1 MINGTNVSNRSA
13 CFLFCTPN
21 FWNNLSEHIKRSLK
35 LRSFISRLKT
45 QFLKRFFYFVLI
57 LYKGD
62 IITRLLRVPD
72 GVLWL
77 ATVKKRRHAICYSK
91 KKKGDMP
98 LHHLNSKN
106 YSVVLLSVETDKTS
120 YVGERA
126 GGPPT

>member
-1 MINGTNVSNRSA
+1 MVS
-13 CFLFCTPN
+13 FGLPP
-21 FWNNLSEHIKRSLK
+21 
-35 LRSFISRLKT
+35 LRSDVTL
-45 QFLKRFFYFVLI
+45 FVI
-57 LYKGD
+57 Q
-62 IITRLLRVPD
+62 
-72 GVLWL
+72 
-77 ATVKKRRHAICYSK
+77 K